1 MAPASRARFSRP
13 IFAPNSRALS
23 RPGRKGRLRPAAAF
37 RALPRPGDSAPGPS
51 GPGPRSQTR
60 IRRGPGRYR
69 SPPRAALGDPGRRGG
84 DRRAGA
90 RRPQRRRR
98 VGGGTRCRVTAEP
111 TEGRLHSES
120 ESLPG
125 RASRPRS
132 HASWWLECESD
143 SESESDSDESDRRF
157 PGRRRSAAPP
167 PSPSRGR
174 APHGWP
180 RARDLPCTGRS
191 SRLASPVRGVRR
203 AGPSQFLRV
212 ADPEKARP
220 RGAVPPNDSDV
231 KASPAAVVARSR
243 APASSSAAV
252 APPHACPSPPP
263 RQHAR

>member
-132 HASWWLECESD
+132 HASWWLV
-143 SESESDSDESDRRF
+143 RVRF
-157 PGRRRSAAPP
+157 QVRLRLRPAIPGPPPASRAAPLAVP
-167 PSPSRGR
+167 RPGS
-174 APHGWP
+174 P
-180 RARDLPCTGRS
+180 RARDLPVRAAVQGWHRRS
-191 SRLASPVRGVRR
+191 GGYELTTKGQAESI
-203 AGPSQFLRV
+203 F
-212 ADPEKARP
+212 ARC
-220 RGAVPPNDSDV
+220 GSG
-231 KASPAAVVARSR
+231 KSPAS
-243 APASSSAAV
+243 
-252 APPHACPSPPP
+252 H
-263 RQHAR
+263 RQISGE